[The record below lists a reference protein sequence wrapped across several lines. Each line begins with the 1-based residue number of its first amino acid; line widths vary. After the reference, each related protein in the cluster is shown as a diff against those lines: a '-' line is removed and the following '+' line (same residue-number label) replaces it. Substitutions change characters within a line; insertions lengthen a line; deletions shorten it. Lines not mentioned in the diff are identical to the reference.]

1 MSNKEKA
8 KLVIR
13 YSQAIIFDIVINALQ
28 IVLIALYHM
37 QIWFARTCSIS
48 SSYNYKEHIK
58 IQKPYTK
65 KYTFYIIIHHK
76 F

>member
-37 QIWFARTCSIS
+37 QIWFTRTCSIS
-48 SSYNYKEHIK
+48 SSYNSLQRTYQNTKTIYKKSSHF
-58 IQKPYTK
+58 TS
-65 KYTFYIIIHHK
+65 
-76 F
+76 

>member
-13 YSQAIIFDIVINALQ
+13 YSQAIIFHIVINALK

-48 SSYNYKEHIK
+48 SSYNSLQRTYQNTKTIYKKSTHF
-58 IQKPYTK
+58 TS
-65 KYTFYIIIHHK
+65 
-76 F
+76 